1 MFSNR
6 SEYLT
11 RILTEL
17 KVGSMLTK
25 RKRNGEK
32 YSRRFFLDEHE
43 SFISYHQSEKVFAQS
58 HRYYIHEIDEIRAG
72 FHTRTFDRLVRR
84 EFVEPTDEQV
94 AFSIFYNNYRD
105 ELHLMATNERT
116 KNIWIQGLQYLID
129 LHAKKRQQHVLSETN
144 WILSYFRL
152 ADKDKSGT
160 LTKRECRRLLTD
172 SLNAKVPEDVF
183 EKLFQETDISGE
195 GLLNPD
201 EFINFFRVLTRR
213 IDLYEVMQKYVKN
226 VDQQTIDTICM
237 NINELLYFLRT
248 VQNQTIIKYQSK
260 QNKNSFSLLPIAT
273 HEQVQELINEYE
285 PNIELQE
292 KGLLSLNGFRNL
304 LLSDDFSLMRPW
316 CSRRTYQDMT
326 RPLNDYYIN
335 TSHNTY
341 LFNTQ
346 VSGESNPEAYNRALR
361 AGCRAVEIDCYDGD
375 DGQPIV
381 KHRYTFVKSCRFESI
396 IRFIEPNL
404 FKTSPYPVILD
415 LENHCSIGQQIQ
427 MAQIL
432 KQILEDRLIIESSTA
447 KVSCVLPSP
456 EDLKYK
462 VIVRGIKIPIST
474 TSPKLSQQQEI
485 DQNNSVLNR
494 HNTIVDHYLADVY
507 VYLQNVPYRKYEYAN
522 KHYYC
527 YHSPSLS
534 ERELKQVSRS
544 DPIGL
549 IKQTQKCLLRMYPD
563 G

>member
-292 KGLLSLNGFRNL
+292 KGLLSLNGF
-304 LLSDDFSLMRPW
+304 
-316 CSRRTYQDMT
+316 
-326 RPLNDYYIN
+326 
-335 TSHNTY
+335 Y

-404 FKTSPYPVILD
+404 FKTSPSV
-415 LENHCSIGQQIQ
+415 NHT
-427 MAQIL
+427 
-432 KQILEDRLIIESSTA
+432 ST
-447 KVSCVLPSP
+447 
-456 EDLKYK
+456 
-462 VIVRGIKIPIST
+462 
-474 TSPKLSQQQEI
+474 
-485 DQNNSVLNR
+485 
-494 HNTIVDHYLADVY
+494 
-507 VYLQNVPYRKYEYAN
+507 
-522 KHYYC
+522 
-527 YHSPSLS
+527 
-534 ERELKQVSRS
+534 
-544 DPIGL
+544 
-549 IKQTQKCLLRMYPD
+549 
-563 G
+563 